1 MVGQVRRACQQQVVE
16 KTPWQCCCRAPKSR
30 GQPQANNFPDCKG
43 ETPSWAGEKLE
54 TFFCLC
60 VCIVLQTEEVSQIVV
75 NSSVRA
81 RWTRDQ

>member
-1 MVGQVRRACQQQVVE
+1 MAVLLPCTQESWSASSQQL
-16 KTPWQCCCRAPKSR
+16 
-30 GQPQANNFPDCKG
+30 PDCKG